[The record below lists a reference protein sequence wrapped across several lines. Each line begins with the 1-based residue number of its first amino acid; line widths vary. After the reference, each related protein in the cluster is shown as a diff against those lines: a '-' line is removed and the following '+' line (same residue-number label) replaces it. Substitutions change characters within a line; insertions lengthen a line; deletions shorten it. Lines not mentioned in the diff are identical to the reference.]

1 MNSVL
6 RTAAFLLVL
15 ALPLIPIGAATTAGQ
30 GKSERVPPNT
40 TYVVVNKKGE
50 KTREYKAGEA
60 MPNTD
65 CVQIKCP
72 KVLVRAGQGK
82 TVRCWRCGND

>member
-6 RTAAFLLVL
+6 RTTAFLLVL
-15 ALPLIPIGAATTAGQ
+15 AMPLIPIGTATAGQ
-30 GKSERVPPNT
+30 GKGERVPPNT
-40 TYVVVNKKGE
+40 TYLVVNKKGQ
-50 KTREYKAGEA
+50 KTREYNSGEA
-60 MPNTD
+60 LPNTD